1 MNITVSTVQASALQ
15 EKEQHKTR
23 SRFMGII
30 SLLKLDDVTSRNFLH
45 VITSSHHNLLKI
57 KMSKFMSID
66 VYLRELFA
74 SYRDWRTFIFYLGTY
89 VLEVNDLEALRVI
102 SGWSLVALGYVLKNQ
117 LELNYFNMTEE
128 QNLQVY
134 DVIHK
139 IIYYTSGQHGTQLC
153 RWFLGIFGDEFF
165 GRIIGFIN
173 LQATL
178 NIPFVMTYF
187 KAIAISLEHN
197 LIVITNDKL
206 DAEFGG
212 KISVDPEI
220 ALKRFLDDNMMYIL
234 PRLICSRDVGKLIT
248 PLVEELISVSNLSKE
263 DFLVKNFPFILDYHL
278 RVVRDDHLF
287 NISVSL
293 ISNNRPKFFY
303 KRCGIL
309 MIVVPI
315 FNMANNPSQSIE
327 IIKSMA
333 EVHEENPKEYLKKR
347 ILGILYQIPQSVISD
362 KYFVNRKTE
371 IAASLNYFFN
381 DFDINLLNTFA
392 AKIFQMLWSM
402 NSEEE
407 SFSNCWLTLFKKL
420 DASTLVKQGYKILF
434 YISQLDSFEQ
444 VLPSFLQSLQ
454 KTSSPVAGV
463 EQLSAVS
470 KYCYDKQ
477 VDSSVIKMVTTD
489 VIKSALF
496 ESPHLCYDL
505 LTATLKTPNVNW
517 PLQKRLKLFDTFLPL
532 TSHLKGV
539 EELAMLG
546 NYLGQ
551 IGAISPA
558 LVSNES
564 ILPQIS
570 ASKDPD
576 LTITLILETG
586 EFLNVFVKK
595 LLRWFNDSD
604 SQSLSNMIGFCLHC
618 VCKEYEKLTERLKN
632 TLDFGIRKELA
643 LFLNSGYRVKESD
656 EDISAPLITS
666 VNSHNAWI
674 TAWYRRLTPF
684 ITSKPFCFLHCLSLS
699 YINNYPAIY
708 ADFLPYVLL
717 CCLFELKDEEQKKS
731 LIYTEILAVFA
742 NLHYRPDV
750 KDSCRFIFAFLSNVD
765 LALVPLCEKRSH
777 KNYDLANKFHK
788 PFVAMKNYIL
798 SAAPETGGL
807 PYSAE
812 AAVACSNYY
821 SALYLLELYAAE
833 RDKNSGTVIFNH
845 ELFSLLQKVFYN
857 LHDADNTQGAYLH
870 IANNSIA
877 TTEETLMHFD
887 ISGDVTENLS
897 MLSNRRNNW
906 DTMCHY
912 LLKLNQPEVA
922 LSYVEHN
929 IGNVN
934 RSELRKSDPQA
945 YSILAA
951 CAIELGRWDLIE
963 EADSEVKVQK
973 LANWKPY
980 DTQSNTIGIANLSFE
995 AHLGSILANCRRADF
1010 VQAREYFDL
1019 AEVCA
1024 TRSLYKTN
1032 SEGGRPYT
1040 IGFQYM
1046 QQLHTLSD
1054 LQMAWPQLV
1063 LRTNDQPHV
1072 NANVENLMKKWKEH
1086 DSYITNTRSDM
1097 EPILDARRNILR
1109 SLHSPEEEV
1118 KSGLTELLV
1127 HSCQLARNDNLP
1139 DLVLPFLTEAL
1150 KNGVSNI
1157 DIEEQRAFYY
1167 AESKDENKRLLAI
1180 PIMSNAL
1187 ARFFPKC
1194 TEALQVYKERTSVRG
1209 QQRRSAPTFT
1219 ELADEEDCTRF
1230 LEAAVEFIEIGRMQ
1244 RKSCVK
1250 EIMKMYDGLE
1260 QLRASSERFFYRYAN
1275 FIDSSFKNHTEQSV
1289 RLLIRLATECLKL
1302 GHTYVTEMMP
1312 RMITVWLD
1320 TLPKPVNGST
1330 NYTVPEIQNIDAS
1343 ELILNAFR
1351 DIPRHIFYKAFSL
1364 FVARLAKF
1372 STNDQRPVYNAMK
1385 KIMASLIVEFPHQT
1399 ILLSISEY
1407 RSAAQDNN
1415 YRAKAMGDVYKAA
1428 IAQDKSVDKVIRA
1441 YEFITGYLMQLAN
1454 DQSTST
1460 QIDMHNYYGEF
1471 FRFFDAKCDA
1481 GNGPRPSKRSR
1492 KVANNPPPSQ
1502 PIPLPF
1508 AYLDQ
1513 PFKKLPPDVITIANL
1528 ERFARVMPTLAKPK
1542 RLEIRGS
1549 DGKICSILCKPD
1561 DDLRKDACF
1570 MSIAKMMNARLPIN
1584 KHTRNDG
1591 LQIQTFGV
1599 IPLEEKGGI
1608 IEWVPG
1614 LMTIGE
1620 CLKCGVT
1627 DSTKLDTAKQRLNSE
1642 PKDNTAKKL
1651 KLFKDCCQ
1659 LYELVMSK
1667 WLRQRSTGPASYYQ
1681 LQRRFTISNALMSA
1695 VGFTV
1700 GLGDRHTGN
1709 VLINQNTAEIMHVDF
1724 ALLFNAG
1731 ENLPIPEMVPFRLT
1745 RNIIDGFGAMG
1756 IEGRFRF
1763 TMERSMKFIQ
1773 SEKGA
1778 ILIFLKS
1785 YLNDPLL
1792 KWRARE
1798 ESGPYEIT
1806 HKIETIEN
1814 RLNGYIH
1821 SIKYP
1826 KTGPFSERE
1835 LVAKL
1840 IETAIDEE
1848 VLSKMYIGWSSYV

>member
-1 MNITVSTVQASALQ
+1 
-15 EKEQHKTR
+15 
-23 SRFMGII
+23 
-30 SLLKLDDVTSRNFLH
+30 
-45 VITSSHHNLLKI
+45 
-57 KMSKFMSID
+57 
-66 VYLRELFA
+66 
-74 SYRDWRTFIFYLGTY
+74 
-89 VLEVNDLEALRVI
+89 
-102 SGWSLVALGYVLKNQ
+102 
-117 LELNYFNMTEE
+117 MTEE

-750 KDSCRFIFAFLSNVD
+750 KDSCRFIFCVSI
-765 LALVPLCEKRSH
+765 KR
-777 KNYDLANKFHK
+777 
-788 PFVAMKNYIL
+788 
-798 SAAPETGGL
+798 
-807 PYSAE
+807 
-812 AAVACSNYY
+812 
-821 SALYLLELYAAE
+821 
-833 RDKNSGTVIFNH
+833 
-845 ELFSLLQKVFYN
+845 
-857 LHDADNTQGAYLH
+857 
-870 IANNSIA
+870 
-877 TTEETLMHFD
+877 
-887 ISGDVTENLS
+887 
-897 MLSNRRNNW
+897 
-906 DTMCHY
+906 
-912 LLKLNQPEVA
+912 
-922 LSYVEHN
+922 
-929 IGNVN
+929 
-934 RSELRKSDPQA
+934 
-945 YSILAA
+945 
-951 CAIELGRWDLIE
+951 
-963 EADSEVKVQK
+963 
-973 LANWKPY
+973 
-980 DTQSNTIGIANLSFE
+980 
-995 AHLGSILANCRRADF
+995 
-1010 VQAREYFDL
+1010 
-1019 AEVCA
+1019 
-1024 TRSLYKTN
+1024 
-1032 SEGGRPYT
+1032 
-1040 IGFQYM
+1040 
-1046 QQLHTLSD
+1046 
-1054 LQMAWPQLV
+1054 
-1063 LRTNDQPHV
+1063 
-1072 NANVENLMKKWKEH
+1072 
-1086 DSYITNTRSDM
+1086 
-1097 EPILDARRNILR
+1097 
-1109 SLHSPEEEV
+1109 
-1118 KSGLTELLV
+1118 
-1127 HSCQLARNDNLP
+1127 
-1139 DLVLPFLTEAL
+1139 
-1150 KNGVSNI
+1150 
-1157 DIEEQRAFYY
+1157 
-1167 AESKDENKRLLAI
+1167 RL
-1180 PIMSNAL
+1180 
-1187 ARFFPKC
+1187 
-1194 TEALQVYKERTSVRG
+1194 
-1209 QQRRSAPTFT
+1209 
-1219 ELADEEDCTRF
+1219 
-1230 LEAAVEFIEIGRMQ
+1230 
-1244 RKSCVK
+1244 
-1250 EIMKMYDGLE
+1250 
-1260 QLRASSERFFYRYAN
+1260 
-1275 FIDSSFKNHTEQSV
+1275 
-1289 RLLIRLATECLKL
+1289 
-1302 GHTYVTEMMP
+1302 
-1312 RMITVWLD
+1312 
-1320 TLPKPVNGST
+1320 
-1330 NYTVPEIQNIDAS
+1330 
-1343 ELILNAFR
+1343 
-1351 DIPRHIFYKAFSL
+1351 
-1364 FVARLAKF
+1364 
-1372 STNDQRPVYNAMK
+1372 
-1385 KIMASLIVEFPHQT
+1385 
-1399 ILLSISEY
+1399 
-1407 RSAAQDNN
+1407 
-1415 YRAKAMGDVYKAA
+1415 
-1428 IAQDKSVDKVIRA
+1428 
-1441 YEFITGYLMQLAN
+1441 
-1454 DQSTST
+1454 
-1460 QIDMHNYYGEF
+1460 
-1471 FRFFDAKCDA
+1471 
-1481 GNGPRPSKRSR
+1481 
-1492 KVANNPPPSQ
+1492 
-1502 PIPLPF
+1502 
-1508 AYLDQ
+1508 
-1513 PFKKLPPDVITIANL
+1513 
-1528 ERFARVMPTLAKPK
+1528 
-1542 RLEIRGS
+1542 
-1549 DGKICSILCKPD
+1549 
-1561 DDLRKDACF
+1561 
-1570 MSIAKMMNARLPIN
+1570 
-1584 KHTRNDG
+1584 
-1591 LQIQTFGV
+1591 
-1599 IPLEEKGGI
+1599 
-1608 IEWVPG
+1608 
-1614 LMTIGE
+1614 
-1620 CLKCGVT
+1620 
-1627 DSTKLDTAKQRLNSE
+1627 
-1642 PKDNTAKKL
+1642 
-1651 KLFKDCCQ
+1651 
-1659 LYELVMSK
+1659 
-1667 WLRQRSTGPASYYQ
+1667 
-1681 LQRRFTISNALMSA
+1681 
-1695 VGFTV
+1695 
-1700 GLGDRHTGN
+1700 
-1709 VLINQNTAEIMHVDF
+1709 
-1724 ALLFNAG
+1724 
-1731 ENLPIPEMVPFRLT
+1731 
-1745 RNIIDGFGAMG
+1745 GFG
-1756 IEGRFRF
+1756 
-1763 TMERSMKFIQ
+1763 
-1773 SEKGA
+1773 
-1778 ILIFLKS
+1778 
-1785 YLNDPLL
+1785 
-1792 KWRARE
+1792 
-1798 ESGPYEIT
+1798 
-1806 HKIETIEN
+1806 TI
-1814 RLNGYIH
+1814 
-1821 SIKYP
+1821 
-1826 KTGPFSERE
+1826 
-1835 LVAKL
+1835 V
-1840 IETAIDEE
+1840 
-1848 VLSKMYIGWSSYV
+1848 